1 MARSTIEIDA
11 TGELPSGQTFDGPQ
25 ELRRLLL
32 QRQDDFRRCLSE
44 KMLTFALG
52 RGLEYYDACAVER
65 IVNRLQADD
74 DRFAIV
80 VEEIVKSPAFRQRE
94 SGGSQ

>member
-1 MARSTIEIDA
+1 LEGAD
-11 TGELPSGQTFDGPQ
+11 

-32 QRQDDFRRCLSE
+32 DLLDDFRRCISE

-65 IVNRLQADD
+65 IVNRLKRDD
-74 DRFAIV
+74 DRFAVV

-94 SGGSQ
+94 SGESR